1 MIAQN
6 LISDSVTPLKTS
18 DTGSV
23 ALKLMEEFKVKHL
36 PIVNNE
42 QFLGIIAETDI
53 VEHNSFDDAIGNHK
67 LSLTGAFVLNDKHIF
82 EIIKTAG
89 SFNLS
94 LIPVVSEDNTYLG
107 VILLQNL
114 IKGFSEILS
123 TWNPGGIIIL
133 ELSSNDYSLTEIANI
148 VESNDAKILSM
159 YLASRPDST
168 KIEITLKLNKMDI
181 GSVLQTFNRYQYVV
195 KNSFFENEYFDN
207 LKDRYDSFLHYL
219 NI

>member
-23 ALKLMEEFKVKHL
+23 ALKLMEEFKVTHL

-53 VEHNSFDDAIGNHK
+53 LEHNNLNDAIGNHK
-67 LSLTGAFVLNDKHIF
+67 LSLTGAFVLNDRHIY

-94 LIPVVSEDNTYLG
+94 LIPVVSEDNSYLG

-123 TWNPGGIIIL
+123 TWNPGGIIVL
-133 ELSSNDYSLTEIANI
+133 ELSSNDYSLTEISNI

-159 YLASRPDST
+159 YLATHPDST

>member
-42 QFLGIIAETDI
+42 QFLGIIAESDI
-53 VEHNSFDDAIGNHK
+53 VEHNNFDDAIGNHK
-67 LSLTGAFVLNDKHIF
+67 LSLSGAFVLSDKHIF

-89 SFNLS
+89 SFNLT

-107 VILLQNL
+107 VIILQNL

-159 YLASRPDST
+159 YLASHPDST

-181 GSVLQTFNRYQYVV
+181 APVLQTFNRYQYVV
-195 KNSFFENEYFDN
+195 KDSFFENEYFDN

>member
-1 MIAQN
+1 MIAQK

-18 DTGSV
+18 DTAV
-23 ALKLMEEFKVKHL
+23 EALKLMEEFKVSHL

-42 QFLGIIAETDI
+42 QFLGIISEGDI
-53 VEHNSFDDAIGNHK
+53 LEHNNFNDAIGNHR
-67 LSLTGAFVLNDKHIF
+67 LSLTGAFVTTDKHIF

-94 LIPVVSEDNTYLG
+94 LIPVVGDDNIYLG

-114 IKGFSEILS
+114 VKGFSEIIS
-123 TWNPGGIIIL
+123 AWNPGGIIVL
-133 ELSSNDYSLTEIANI
+133 ELNLNDYSLTEIANI

-159 YLASRPDST
+159 YVATHTDST
-168 KIEITLKLNKMDI
+168 KIEITLKLNRMDI
-181 GSVLQTFNRYQYVV
+181 TSVLQTFNRYQYVV
-195 KNSFFENEYFDN
+195 KASFFESDFFDN
-207 LKDRYDSFLHYL
+207 LKDRYDSFIHYL

>member
-1 MIAQN
+1 MIAQK

-18 DTGSV
+18 DTAV
-23 ALKLMEEFKVKHL
+23 EALKLMEEFKVSHL

-42 QFLGIIAETDI
+42 QFLGIISEGDI
-53 VEHNSFDDAIGNHK
+53 LEHNNFNDAIGSHR
-67 LSLTGAFVLNDKHIF
+67 LSLTGAFVTNDKHIF

-94 LIPVVSEDNTYLG
+94 LIPVVGDDNIYLG

-114 IKGFSEILS
+114 IKGFSEIIS
-123 TWNPGGIIIL
+123 AWNPGGIIVL
-133 ELSSNDYSLTEIANI
+133 ELNLNDYSLTEIANI

-159 YLASRPDST
+159 YVATHTDST
-168 KIEITLKLNKMDI
+168 KIEITLKLNRMDI
-181 GSVLQTFNRYQYVV
+181 TSVLQTFNRYQYVV
-195 KNSFFENEYFDN
+195 KASFFESDFFDN
-207 LKDRYDSFLHYL
+207 LKDRYDSFIHYL